1 MFIITV
7 NDSPIT
13 KSAKMLLS
21 GKVINKGSVYVC
33 VHKNKKITL
42 LAEKINE
49 TRDQLLY
56 KLIQTQQNRY

>member
-21 GKVINKGSVYVC
+21 GKVINKGNVCVC

-49 TRDQLLY
+49 IRDQLLY